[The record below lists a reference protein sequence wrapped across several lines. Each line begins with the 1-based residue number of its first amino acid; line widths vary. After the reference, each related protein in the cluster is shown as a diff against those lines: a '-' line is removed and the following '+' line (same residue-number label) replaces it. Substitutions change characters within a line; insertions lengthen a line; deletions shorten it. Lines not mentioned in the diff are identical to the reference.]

1 MQKYTLKLEMLTQSE
16 TLGIVVIGLQY
27 DAQGAKLIM
36 VNGESENMEAVRPS
50 LGAVM
55 KLVNFSL
62 SKGIAPSEI
71 ARQLEVKPDAEKNPF
86 NEALTLLAN
95 SLKEA
100 PAKIQDIQ
108 PEVLLQIS
116 SEAVDEFNASL

>member
-1 MQKYTLKLEMLTQSE
+1 MQKYTLKLEMLTQSD
-16 TLGIVVIGLQY
+16 TLGIVIIGLQY
-27 DAQGAKLIM
+27 DSEGAKLVM
-36 VNGESENMEAVRPS
+36 VNGESEAMEAVRPT

-62 SKGIAPSEI
+62 SKGIAPSEL
-71 ARQLEVKPDAEKNPF
+71 AKQLEVKEGAEKSSL
-86 NEALTLLAN
+86 NEALTLVAS

-100 PAKIQDIQ
+100 PSKIQDIQ

-116 SEAVDEFNASL
+116 AEAVDEFNASL